1 MSALIS
7 DAVRALIHS
16 KSYRST
22 ALGIDIVATLLLLFL
37 LVEVELI
44 RAWDAAQGR
53 AAVRVLGIAIFPLLF
68 SFILIVVV
76 RALGLR

>member
-1 MSALIS
+1 LIS
-7 DAVRALIHS
+7 DAVRVLIHS

-44 RAWDAAQGR
+44 RAWNAAQGR
-53 AAVRVLGIAIFPLLF
+53 AAARVLGIAIVPLLF
-68 SFILIVVV
+68 SFVLIVVV
-76 RALGLR
+76 RALSLR

>member
-44 RAWDAAQGR
+44 RARDAAQGR
-53 AAVRVLGIAIFPLLF
+53 AAARVLGIAIVPLLF
-68 SFILIVVV
+68 SLVLIVVV
-76 RALGLR
+76 RTLSLR